1 MSGILD
7 KKTRILDSIVTF
19 SGRQQIAAGK
29 LKIEYVSFT
38 DIHTFYEAD
47 MVSGSSDAHSRIFF
61 EAANLPQD
69 QITFESDDSGFMLP
83 FRGGEV
89 NAINGRVLS
98 GSSGNKIV
106 SAVTGTSEFNSSIT
120 TLLSS
125 SIKNFEKNDI
135 IGTIDYFLEHNK
147 FELSDN
153 DFKFTITDDMPF
165 NPGAMT
171 KTKIE
176 NVESLIEDK
185 RLANSANFLFLPP
198 INKTSREPLGTY
210 RRIGQKDYEDY
221 EELTREFKNKE
232 KMTVTFPKTSITNN
246 LLCQFFESGQRS
258 FKKLD
263 VIEYGTFITGDPER
277 PEKEVFFVGKVFP
290 DAKGS
295 YTFVNIFTL
304 VFE

>member
-7 KKTRILDSIVTF
+7 KKTRILDTIVTF

-29 LKIEYVSFT
+29 LKIEYASFT
-38 DIHTFYEAD
+38 DVHTFYESD

-61 EAANLPQD
+61 ESVNLPQD

-89 NAINGRVLS
+89 NALNGKVLS

-106 SAVTGTSEFNSSIT
+106 SAVTGSAEFNSSIS

-135 IGTIDYFLEHNK
+135 IGSIDHFLEHNK
-147 FELSDN
+147 FEVSHNSIEYKVTDN
-153 DFKFTITDDMPF
+153 FPF
-165 NPGAMT
+165 EPGAMI

-198 INKTSREPLGTY
+198 VNKGSGASLGTY
-210 RRIGQKDYEDY
+210 RRLGQKPYTSY
-221 EELTREFKNKE
+221 EELMRELQGREKE
-232 KMTVTFPKTSITNN
+232 TITFPKTSLTNN
-246 LLCQFFESGQRS
+246 LMCQFFEIGQTS

-263 VIEYGTFITGDPER
+263 VIEYGAFNTGDEHY
-277 PEKEVFFVGKVFP
+277 PEKHIFFVGKVFA

-295 YTFVNIFTL
+295 YTFVNLFTL
-304 VFE
+304 IFE

>member
-7 KKTRILDSIVTF
+7 KKTRILDTIVTF

-29 LKIEYVSFT
+29 LKIEYASFT
-38 DIHTFYEAD
+38 DVHTFYEAD
-47 MVSGSSDAHSRIFF
+47 MVSGSADANNRIYF

-83 FRGGEV
+83 FRGGQV
-89 NAINGRVLS
+89 NSLGDKVLS

-106 SAVTGTSEFNSSIT
+106 AAVTGTADFNSSVT
-120 TLLSS
+120 TLLSA
-125 SIKNFEKNDI
+125 SIQNFEKNDV
-135 IGTIDYFLEHNK
+135 IGSIDYFLEHNK
-147 FELSDN
+147 FELNNNDLTFTVTDN
-153 DFKFTITDDMPF
+153 FPF
-165 NPGAMT
+165 EPGSMI

-198 INKTSREPLGTY
+198 VNKGTRNPLGTY
-210 RRIGQKDYEDY
+210 KRIGQKPYTSY
-221 EELTREFKNKE
+221 EELMRELANREKE
-232 KMTVTFPKTSITNN
+232 TITFPKTSLANN
-246 LLCQFFESGQRS
+246 VMCQFFEVAQTT

-263 VIEYGTFITGDPER
+263 VIEYGEFTTGDEHY
-277 PEKEVFFVGKVFP
+277 PEKHVFFVGKVFP

-295 YTFVNIFTL
+295 YTFVNLFTL
-304 VFE
+304 IFE

>member
-7 KKTRILDSIVTF
+7 KKTRILDTIVTF

-29 LKIEYVSFT
+29 LRIEYASFT
-38 DIHTFYEAD
+38 DVHTFYEAD
-47 MVSGSSDAHSRIFF
+47 MVSGSSDANMRLFF
-61 EAANLPQD
+61 ESSNLPQD

-89 NAINGRVLS
+89 NALNGKVLS

-106 SAVTGTSEFNSSIT
+106 SAVTGTAEFNSTIS

-125 SIKNFEKNDI
+125 SIKNFEKNDV
-135 IGTIDYFLEHNK
+135 IGSIDYFLEHNK
-147 FELSDN
+147 FELN
-153 DFKFTITDDMPF
+153 KNNLEFKITDNFPF
-165 NPGAMT
+165 SPGSMI

-185 RLANSANFLFLPP
+185 RLANSPNFLFLPP
-198 INKTSREPLGTY
+198 VNKGSREPLGTY
-210 RRIGQKDYEDY
+210 KRIGQLPYDHY
-221 EELTREFKNKE
+221 EELLRELSNREKE
-232 KMTVTFPKTSITNN
+232 TITFPKTSLSNN
-246 LLCQFFESGQRS
+246 LMCQFFELGQTT

-263 VIEYGTFITGDPER
+263 VIEYGEFTTGDQNY
-277 PEKEVFFVGKVFP
+277 PEKHVFFVGKVFP

>member
-29 LKIEYVSFT
+29 LKIEYASFT
-38 DIHTFYEAD
+38 DVHTFYEGD

-106 SAVTGTSEFNSSIT
+106 SAVTGSSQFNSAIS

-125 SIKNFEKNDI
+125 SIKNFERNDI
-135 IGTIDYFLEHNK
+135 IGSIDYFLEHNK

-153 DFKFTITDDMPF
+153 EFKFLITD
-165 NPGAMT
+165 
-171 KTKIE
+171 
-176 NVESLIEDK
+176 
-185 RLANSANFLFLPP
+185 
-198 INKTSREPLGTY
+198 
-210 RRIGQKDYEDY
+210 
-221 EELTREFKNKE
+221 
-232 KMTVTFPKTSITNN
+232 
-246 LLCQFFESGQRS
+246 
-258 FKKLD
+258 
-263 VIEYGTFITGDPER
+263 
-277 PEKEVFFVGKVFP
+277 
-290 DAKGS
+290 
-295 YTFVNIFTL
+295 
-304 VFE
+304 

>member
-7 KKTRILDSIVTF
+7 KKTRILDTIVTF

-29 LKIEYVSFT
+29 LKIEYASFT
-38 DIHTFYEAD
+38 DMHTFYEGD

-61 EAANLPQD
+61 ETANLPQD

-89 NAINGRVLS
+89 NSIGGKVLS

-106 SAVTGTSEFNSSIT
+106 SSVTGSAEFNSSIS

-135 IGTIDYFLEHNK
+135 IGSIDYFLEHNK
-147 FELSDN
+147 FELSEN
-153 DFKFTITDDMPF
+153 SHKFTITDNFPF
-165 NPGAMT
+165 SPGSMI

-185 RLANSANFLFLPP
+185 RLANSSNFLFLPP
-198 INKTSREPLGTY
+198 VNKGSREPLGTY
-210 RRIGQKDYEDY
+210 RRIGQKPYENYD
-221 EELTREFKNKE
+221 ELLREFKNKE
-232 KMTVTFPKTSITNN
+232 KMAVTFPKTSLTNN
-246 LLCQFFESGQRS
+246 LLCQFFELGKTT

-263 VIEYGTFITGDPER
+263 VIEYGEFVTEDLDY
-277 PEKEVFFVGKVFP
+277 PEKHVFFVGKVFP

-295 YTFVNIFTL
+295 YTFVNLFTL